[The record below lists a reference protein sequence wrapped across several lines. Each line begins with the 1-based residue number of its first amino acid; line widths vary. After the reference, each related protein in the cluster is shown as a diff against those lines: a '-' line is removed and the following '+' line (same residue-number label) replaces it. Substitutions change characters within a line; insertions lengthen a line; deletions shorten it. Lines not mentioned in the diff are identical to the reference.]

1 MFLPPF
7 LKLDYHKLNI
17 IHNFLKVFNFQNMI
31 WYPVIVKEM
40 ESRIKPRDF
49 KTFLCL

>member
-7 LKLDYHKLNI
+7 PKLDYHKLNTVR
-17 IHNFLKVFNFQNMI
+17 NFLKVVNFQNMI
-31 WYPVIVKEM
+31 WCLVIAKEM
-40 ESRIKPRDF
+40 ESRIKPCDF